1 MGIIENVKASL
12 GKKYEEH
19 KEHSERERRLNS
31 ASKIAEE
38 STYRQEYAK
47 ASLNQARETA
57 TKRAKEDA
65 YNRTHRFE
73 SITKRLDSISSN
85 LDRRGSNT
93 NSGRRNKSNNRS
105 SGNRLGASLSGA
117 GDFGQSIGAG
127 YSNMGLNDG
136 HNFLYGKKKR

>member
-1 MGIIENVKASL
+1 MGILENVKASL

-19 KEHSERERRLNS
+19 KENSERERRLTS

-73 SITKRLDSISSN
+73 SINKRLDSLSSN
-85 LDRRGSNT
+85 LDKRNSS
-93 NSGRRNKSNNRS
+93 SGRRSK
-105 SGNRLGASLSGA
+105 SGNRLGDSLSGA
-117 GDFGQSIGAG
+117 GDFGRSIGSV